1 VTAIDRQQVI
11 EDTAKAI
18 HDTLCIF
25 HRDGRTQI
33 GCYGIE
39 QRSETDAMLALP
51 VIVAAVLKPIRELHA
66 PIDAADY
73 SGGPFRGVTQ
83 VCIACGTDDGNWQRH
98 PCPTVRLCDEVE
110 AAAKGGE

>member
-1 VTAIDRQQVI
+1 MTAIDRQKII

-39 QRSETDAMLALP
+39 QRSETDAMLAEAF
-51 VIVAAVLKPIRELHA
+51 IVR
-66 PIDAADY
+66 D
-73 SGGPFRGVTQ
+73 
-83 VCIACGTDDGNWQRH
+83 
-98 PCPTVRLCDEVE
+98 
-110 AAAKGGE
+110 